1 MEAFIMED
9 LVFSF
14 SYMSNDQSKYLY
26 VYTGQGF
33 KRFGYRG
40 LKRSSIFLK
49 NAMKLHHRQGW
60 CRDKTTKQKKDKLST
75 RKKSI

>member
-1 MEAFIMED
+1 MEAFLMED

-14 SYMSNDQSKYLY
+14 LYMSNDQSKYLY

-40 LKRSSIFLK
+40 LKRSPFFSK
-49 NAMKLHHRQGW
+49 MP
-60 CRDKTTKQKKDKLST
+60 
-75 RKKSI
+75 